1 MDRPDFSVLPI
12 PQALDLLSSL
22 IAPRLPPKLIHAH
35 EKVSDA
41 DLIALAVLRFVRKV
55 PYFSQW
61 WTILK
66 VDVGLTLPSE
76 SQAHVRLKRLLPFVE
91 AMLDE
96 VEHLDFVLVDS
107 EPIPSCRFKR
117 ASRCKFPG
125 ATFGFTTQGMIYG
138 YKLHAWTTPAG
149 RVVRYLLRPANQH
162 DVAVG
167 YELNEDWP
175 AVGGPKVIG
184 DKAYQDGANLT
195 PPKANAR
202 TVDPRWRDDYE
213 PLSKAV
219 ECAFSSVVGRGLR
232 WGQVKTLASL
242 RLKVALILVAYNP
255 RFRNFALVNP

>member
-12 PQALDLLSSL
+12 QQALVILSEM
-22 IAPRLPPKLIHAH
+22 IAPRLPAKLIHAH

-41 DLIALAVLRFVRKV
+41 DLVALAVLRFVRKV
-55 PYFSQW
+55 PHFSHW
-61 WTILK
+61 WRLLQL
-66 VDVGLTLPSE
+66 DVGLTLPSE
-76 SQAHVRLKRLLPFVE
+76 SQAHVRLKRLLPCIE
-91 AMLDE
+91 ALLNE
-96 VEHLDFVLVDS
+96 VEQLDFVLVDS

-117 ASRCKFPG
+117 ARRCKFPG

-138 YKLHAWTTPAG
+138 YKLHAWTTPGG

-162 DVAVG
+162 DLTVG

-195 PPKANAR
+195 PPKSNAR
-202 TVDPRWRDDYE
+202 TLDSRWRDEYE
-213 PLSKAV
+213 SARKAI
-219 ECAFSSVVGRGLR
+219 ECAFSSIVGRGLR

-242 RLKVALILVAYNP
+242 RLKVALILVAYNL